1 MPDAQAGTVC
11 VPVPTCLPP
20 SLSPASPL
28 FQLEKVMG
36 EAE

>member
-1 MPDAQAGTVC
+1 MPDAQAGTVR
-11 VPVPTCLPP
+11 VPVTTCLPP

-28 FQLEKVMG
+28 FQLERVTR